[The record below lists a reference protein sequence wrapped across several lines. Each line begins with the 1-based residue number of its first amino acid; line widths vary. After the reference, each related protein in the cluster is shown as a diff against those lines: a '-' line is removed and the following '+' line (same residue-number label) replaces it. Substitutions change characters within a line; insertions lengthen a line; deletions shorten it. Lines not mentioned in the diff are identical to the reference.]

1 MVTSARNRRLL
12 FAAFVVLA
20 LVAVYGVAGLRH
32 PAHAAGSA
40 ARPGRAPVAMAIRA
54 CAAPGTASPT
64 AGSLAVAAMPGSASD
79 GTAIATRL
87 VPGGSAG
94 SGPPVATVSR
104 PGQLQVTTVKTA
116 LPLTRSLQAG
126 QPGSSPQVTTQAVSG
141 GVVVTASGAMAQGL
155 AVEQTSAA
163 GLVTAQCAAPGTS
176 FWFVG
181 PGQALAAHISLYLMN
196 TDSDPADVQVTAVTD
211 ITKGGPLLGNADNGI
226 TVPPHG
232 MVVQSLSNLL
242 QGSKV
247 VALEVSTSVGRVV
260 AALRET
266 KNAADYGSWLPQS
279 EPPARSLVIPG
290 LPQASGS
297 PELYIAVPGTATA
310 SVRVTAVTPR
320 GSYQPTGGTG
330 IDLLGGSASVIP
342 LPSLGGVTGAIRI
355 SATVPVTA
363 SVVVPGGPSG
373 SPAVVAATAAPVQEQ
388 GVLADS
394 PAGSTYLVLSAPQK
408 AASVRIVVA
417 GPGASAAGQAGT
429 VVPVKAGSTVVVPV
443 KAPSGHRAAA
453 VMIVVTPLAGS
464 GPVYAAR
471 VVRSGNTVQSILA
484 VPSSLTWIPL
494 PVVRDSLTAA
504 GS

>member
-1 MVTSARNRRLL
+1 
-12 FAAFVVLA
+12 
-20 LVAVYGVAGLRH
+20 
-32 PAHAAGSA
+32 
-40 ARPGRAPVAMAIRA
+40 
-54 CAAPGTASPT
+54 
-64 AGSLAVAAMPGSASD
+64 
-79 GTAIATRL
+79 
-87 VPGGSAG
+87 
-94 SGPPVATVSR
+94 VSR
-104 PGQLQVTTVKTA
+104 TAQLQVTTVKTA
-116 LPLTRSLQAG
+116 PPLTRSQQAG
-126 QPGSSPQVTTQAVSG
+126 QPGSSPQVTTQAVRG
-141 GVVVTASGAMAQGL
+141 GLVVTASGAMAQGL

-181 PGQALAAHISLYLMN
+181 PGEALAAHISLYLMN

-242 QGSKV
+242 QSSKI
-247 VALEVSTSVGRVV
+247 VALQVSTSVGRVV

-266 KNAADYGSWLPQS
+266 KSSSDDGSWLPQS
-279 EPPARSLVIPG
+279 APPARSLVIPG
-290 LPQASGS
+290 LPKASGS
-297 PELYIAVPGTATA
+297 PELSIAVPGTATA
-310 SVRVTAVTPR
+310 SVRVTAVTQR

-342 LPSLGGVTGAIRI
+342 LPSLGGVAGAIRV
-355 SATVPVTA
+355 SASVPVTA
-363 SVVVPGGPSG
+363 SVVAPGGPSG
-373 SPAVVAATAAPVQEQ
+373 SPAVVAAAAGPVQEQ

-394 PAGSTYLVLSAPQK
+394 PAGSTDLVLSAPQK
-408 AASVRIVVA
+408 AASVRVVVA
-417 GPGASAAGQAGT
+417 GQGASAAGQAGT
-429 VVPVKAGSTVVVPV
+429 VVSVKAGSTVVVPV
-443 KAPSGHRAAA
+443 KAPSGHRAPA

-471 VVRSGNTVQSILA
+471 VVRSGTTVQSILA

-494 PVVRDSLTAA
+494 PVVGDSLTSA